1 MMDQWI
7 TTAFKEIDAKD
18 IASKADKYSKICTRI
33 EKALEPNPIQV
44 LLKER
49 VSKFKDAM
57 PIVTAFRNERLQET
71 HWQQIKDLVQKD
83 FDIEGEDFTLNSL
96 LELDVNE
103 FKDDITAISLQA
115 TKEWDLNLEIEELD
129 EMWKKVNF
137 NYKDDEKTNCLIL
150 ADMDDIF
157 TALDEG
163 LAKINTILAS
173 RYVKPLRERA
183 EKMLREM
190 NYVSDMIDEWIKC

>member
-1 MMDQWI
+1 M
-7 TTAFKEIDAKD
+7 
-18 IASKADKYSKICTRI
+18 
-33 EKALEPNPIQV
+33 
-44 LLKER
+44 
-49 VSKFKDAM
+49 
-57 PIVTAFRNERLQET
+57 
-71 HWQQIKDLVQKD
+71 VQKD